1 MAHIRR
7 RKNGNWQVIIRKKNY
22 PDIVRTFLEKGTA
35 SKWSKQIET
44 QMDKK
49 IFEDMSGAE
58 STTLSQLVKKYRDEV
73 VPELKST
80 KHYTYKL
87 NKLLKHKIC
96 YYNLLQLN
104 SSNVYQYKK
113 ELQKEGLA
121 PKTININLQMLRR
134 IWYIAKVRWNITLPA
149 QSPFALVPMEKVNNE
164 RDIQLTDAEFTKLLD
179 VASNSKLHCLADMI
193 RFASRSL
200 ARYSEIVGLRR
211 ENVDFNK
218 KTATFMET
226 KTTPSHTIPL
236 HDDAIAILKK
246 YPFGDTFFHV
256 KSRESFRH
264 YWEKVRK
271 EAGLPDFRFHDL
283 RSFGANRYLLSGM
296 SEIEVAAIGN
306 WKTLAVL
313 HRRYSRIKPVQLLQ
327 KINNVV
333 NLER

>member
-1 MAHIRR
+1 
-7 RKNGNWQVIIRKKNY
+7 
-22 PDIVRTFLEKGTA
+22 
-35 SKWSKQIET
+35 
-44 QMDKK
+44 
-49 IFEDMSGAE
+49 MSGAE
-58 STTLSQLVKKYRDEV
+58 STTLSHLVIKYREEV
-73 VPELKST
+73 VPELKS
-80 KHYTYKL
+80 KRHYTYKL

-134 IWYIAKVRWNITLPA
+134 IWHIAKVRWNITLPA
-149 QSPFALVPMEKVNNE
+149 QSPFALVSMEKVNNE
-164 RDIQLTDAEFTKLLD
+164 RDIQLTDEEFKKLLD
-179 VASNSKLHCLADMI
+179 VASNSKLICLADMI
-193 RFASRSL
+193 KFAAL
-200 ARYSEIVGLRR
+200 TAARYSEIAGLLRS
-211 ENVDFNK
+211 NVNFNK

-236 HDDAIAILKK
+236 HDDAIAILRQ
-246 YPFGDTFFHV
+246 YPFGDKFFHI

-264 YWEKVRK
+264 YWEKARK
-271 EAGLPDFRFHDL
+271 DAGLAQFRFHDI
-283 RSFGANRYLLSGM
+283 RSFAANRMLLSGM

-313 HRRYSRIKPVQLLQ
+313 HRRYSRIKPIQLLQ

-333 NLER
+333 NLK

>member
-58 STTLSQLVKKYRDEV
+58 STTLSHLVIKYREEV
-73 VPELKST
+73 VPELKS
-80 KHYTYKL
+80 KRHYTYKL

-134 IWYIAKVRWNITLPA
+134 IWHIAKVRWNITLPA
-149 QSPFALVPMEKVNNE
+149 QSPFALVSMEKVNNE
-164 RDIQLTDAEFTKLLD
+164 RDIQLTDEEFKKLLD
-179 VASNSKLHCLADMI
+179 VASNSKLICLADMI
-193 RFASRSL
+193 KFAAL
-200 ARYSEIVGLRR
+200 TAARYSEIAGLLRS
-211 ENVDFNK
+211 NVNFNK

-236 HDDAIAILKK
+236 HDDAIAILRQ
-246 YPFGDTFFHV
+246 YPFGDKFFHI

-264 YWEKVRK
+264 YWEKARK
-271 EAGLPDFRFHDL
+271 DAGLTQFRFHDI
-283 RSFGANRYLLSGM
+283 RSFAANRMLLSGM

-306 WKTLAVL
+306 WKTLTVL
-313 HRRYSRIKPVQLLQ
+313 HRRYSRIKPIQLLQ

-333 NLER
+333 NLK

>member
-58 STTLSQLVKKYRDEV
+58 NTTLSHLVIKYREEV
-73 VPELKST
+73 VPELKS
-80 KHYTYKL
+80 KRHYTYKL

-134 IWYIAKVRWNITLPA
+134 IWHIAKVRWNITLPA
-149 QSPFALVPMEKVNNE
+149 QSPFALVSMEKVNNE
-164 RDIQLTDAEFTKLLD
+164 RDIQLTDEEFKKLLD
-179 VASNSKLHCLADMI
+179 VASNSKLICLADMI
-193 RFASRSL
+193 KFAAL
-200 ARYSEIVGLRR
+200 TAARYSEIAGLLRS
-211 ENVDFNK
+211 NVNFNK

-236 HDDAIAILKK
+236 HDDAIAILRQ
-246 YPFGDTFFHV
+246 YPFGDKFFHI

-264 YWEKVRK
+264 YWEKARK
-271 EAGLPDFRFHDL
+271 DAGLAQFRFHDI
-283 RSFGANRYLLSGM
+283 RSFAANRMLLSGM

-313 HRRYSRIKPVQLLQ
+313 HRRYSRIKPIQLLQ

-333 NLER
+333 NLK

>member
-58 STTLSQLVKKYRDEV
+58 NTTLSHLVIKYREEV
-73 VPELKST
+73 VPELKS
-80 KHYTYKL
+80 KRHYTYKL

-104 SSNVYQYKK
+104 SSSVYQYKK

-134 IWYIAKVRWNITLPA
+134 IWHIAKVRWNITLPA
-149 QSPFALVPMEKVNNE
+149 QSPFALVSMEKVNNE
-164 RDIQLTDAEFTKLLD
+164 RDIQLTDEEFKKLLD
-179 VASNSKLHCLADMI
+179 VASNSKLICLADMI
-193 RFASRSL
+193 KFAAL
-200 ARYSEIVGLRR
+200 TAARYSEIAGLLRS
-211 ENVDFNK
+211 NVNFNK

-236 HDDAIAILKK
+236 HDDAIAILRQ
-246 YPFGDTFFHV
+246 YPFGDKFFHI

-264 YWEKVRK
+264 YWEKARK
-271 EAGLPDFRFHDL
+271 DAGLAQFRFHDI
-283 RSFGANRYLLSGM
+283 RSFAANRMLLSGM

-313 HRRYSRIKPVQLLQ
+313 HRRYSRIKPIQLLQ

-333 NLER
+333 NLK

>member
-58 STTLSQLVKKYRDEV
+58 STTLSHLVIKYREEV
-73 VPELKST
+73 APELKS
-80 KHYTYKL
+80 KRHYTYKL

-134 IWYIAKVRWNITLPA
+134 IWHIAKVRWNITLPA
-149 QSPFALVPMEKVNNE
+149 QSPFALVSMEKVNNE
-164 RDIQLTDAEFTKLLD
+164 RDIQLTDEEFKKLLD
-179 VASNSKLHCLADMI
+179 VASNSKLICLADMI
-193 RFASRSL
+193 KFAAL
-200 ARYSEIVGLRR
+200 TAARYSEIAGLLRS
-211 ENVDFNK
+211 NVNFNK

-236 HDDAIAILKK
+236 HDDAIAILRQ
-246 YPFGDTFFHV
+246 YPFGDKFFHI

-264 YWEKVRK
+264 YWEKARK
-271 EAGLPDFRFHDL
+271 DAGLAQFRFHDI
-283 RSFGANRYLLSGM
+283 RSFAANRMLLSGM

-313 HRRYSRIKPVQLLQ
+313 HRRYSRIKPIQLLQ

-333 NLER
+333 NLK

>member
-58 STTLSQLVKKYRDEV
+58 STTLSHLVIKYREEV
-73 VPELKST
+73 VPELKS
-80 KHYTYKL
+80 KRHYTYKL

-134 IWYIAKVRWNITLPA
+134 IWHIAKVRLNITLPA
-149 QSPFALVPMEKVNNE
+149 QSPFALVSMEKVNNE
-164 RDIQLTDAEFTKLLD
+164 RDIQLTDEEFKKLLD
-179 VASNSKLHCLADMI
+179 VASNSKLICLADMI
-193 RFASRSL
+193 KFAAL
-200 ARYSEIVGLRR
+200 TAARYSEIAGLLRS
-211 ENVDFNK
+211 NVNFNK

-236 HDDAIAILKK
+236 HDDAIAILRQ
-246 YPFGDTFFHV
+246 YPFGDKFFHI

-264 YWEKVRK
+264 YWEKARK
-271 EAGLPDFRFHDL
+271 DAGLAQFRFHDI
-283 RSFGANRYLLSGM
+283 RSFAANRMLLSGM

-313 HRRYSRIKPVQLLQ
+313 HRRYSRIKPIQLLQ

-333 NLER
+333 NLK

>member
-58 STTLSQLVKKYRDEV
+58 NTTLSHLVIKYREEV
-73 VPELKST
+73 VPELKS
-80 KHYTYKL
+80 KRHYTYKL

-134 IWYIAKVRWNITLPA
+134 IWHIAKVRWNITLPA
-149 QSPFALVPMEKVNNE
+149 QSPFALVSMEKVNNE
-164 RDIQLTDAEFTKLLD
+164 RDIQLTDEEFKKLLD
-179 VASNSKLHCLADMI
+179 VASNSKLICLADMI
-193 RFASRSL
+193 KFAAL
-200 ARYSEIVGLRR
+200 TAARYSEIAGLLRS
-211 ENVDFNK
+211 NVNFNK

-236 HDDAIAILKK
+236 HDDVIAILKQ
-246 YPFGDTFFHV
+246 YPFGDKFFHI

-264 YWEKVRK
+264 YWEKARK
-271 EAGLPDFRFHDL
+271 DAGLAQFRFHDI
-283 RSFGANRYLLSGM
+283 RSFAANRMLLSGM

-313 HRRYSRIKPVQLLQ
+313 HRRYSRIKPIQLLQ

-333 NLER
+333 NLK

>member
-58 STTLSQLVKKYRDEV
+58 NTTLSHLVIKYREEV
-73 VPELKST
+73 VPELKS
-80 KHYTYKL
+80 KRHYTYKL

-134 IWYIAKVRWNITLPA
+134 IWHIAKVRWNITLPA
-149 QSPFALVPMEKVNNE
+149 QSPFALVSMEKVNNE
-164 RDIQLTDAEFTKLLD
+164 RDIQLTDEEFKKLLD
-179 VASNSKLHCLADMI
+179 VASNSKLICLADMI
-193 RFASRSL
+193 KFAAL
-200 ARYSEIVGLRR
+200 TAARYSEIAGLLRS
-211 ENVDFNK
+211 NVNFNK

-236 HDDAIAILKK
+236 HDDAIAIPRQ
-246 YPFGDTFFHV
+246 YPFGDKFFHI

-264 YWEKVRK
+264 YWEKARK
-271 EAGLPDFRFHDL
+271 DAGLAQFRFHDI
-283 RSFGANRYLLSGM
+283 RSFAANRMLLSGM

-313 HRRYSRIKPVQLLQ
+313 HRRYSRIKPIQLLQ

-333 NLER
+333 NLK